1 MSEQPDYSVLDQ
13 ELVLRLIFYPRRDWS
28 QPPPGAKDYLV
39 PVEGKISI
47 SCRFYPAAKD
57 SPCIL
62 FFHGNGEVACDYD
75 WIAPAYNQLGISL
88 FVADYRGYGRSNS
101 LPNFSSMARDARPVF
116 DFFRQTL
123 HLQEHTGPLY
133 IMGRSLGTTSAIEIA
148 HHYAGYLT
156 GLIVESGC
164 GNMPRLLSYHGF
176 PMDRDNTKR
185 LEEAL
190 VAQIAS
196 IKLPALIIH
205 GEVDELIP
213 PSEATSLYNGLGS
226 KAKRLVVIPGVGHND
241 IMLAG
246 DQYFAAIK
254 QFVFPQ

>member
-1 MSEQPDYSVLDQ
+1 MSKEPDYSILDQ
-13 ELVLRLIFYPRRDWS
+13 DLILRLIFYPRRDWTS
-28 QPPPGAKDYLV
+28 VPPGAKDYLV

-62 FFHGNGEVACDYD
+62 LFHGNGEVVCDYD

-101 LPNFSSMARDARPVF
+101 LPNFSSMVRDARPVF
-116 DFFRQTL
+116 EFFRETL
-123 HLQEHTGPLY
+123 RLQEHTGPLY

-148 HHYAGYLT
+148 CNYAAHLK
-156 GLIVESGC
+156 GLIVESGS
-164 GNMPRLLSYHGF
+164 GSMPRLLSHHGF
-176 PMDRDNTKR
+176 PVDRSKTKG
-185 LEEAL
+185 LEDSLIAR
-190 VAQIAS
+190 IAS
-196 IKLPALIIH
+196 IKMPALILH
-205 GEVDELIP
+205 GEIDELIP
-213 PSEATSLYNGLGS
+213 PGEASSLYDGMGS
-226 KAKRLVVIPGVGHND
+226 KDKRLVIIPGHGHND

-254 QFVFPQ
+254 GFIFPG